1 MRQMR
6 KKIWIDRFQTSLAV
20 QIACYCVLYQIVT
33 WFSVVFEYKMHAQV
47 NASLGTAGGAYLS
60 AFMLAPVVVLVLL
73 SVRDAVKISHRV
85 VGPLVQFRKAIR
97 AITAGEEVEVVQLR
111 DGDYLRELMD
121 DLNEM
126 LMALEQRGAVALKA
140 PDARQDRD
148 LQEPA
153 DAALAADPS

>member
-20 QIACYCVLYQIVT
+20 QIASYCVLYQIIT
-33 WFSVVFEYKMHAQV
+33 WFSVVFEYKMHGQV
-47 NASLGTAGGAYLS
+47 NSFLGPVGGTYLS
-60 AFMLAPVVVLVLL
+60 ALMLAPVVVLVLM

-85 VGPLVQFRKAIR
+85 VGPLVRFRKAIH
-97 AITAGEEVEVVQLR
+97 AITAGEEVELVQLR

-126 LMALEQRGAVALKA
+126 LRALQQHGAVVLKA
-140 PDARQDRD
+140 PAAGQGQDLR
-148 LQEPA
+148 EPA
-153 DAALAADPS
+153 DAALAGESY